1 MFRCGQNKR
10 KCERN
15 NESLKE
21 KERIKNLDHL
31 IIYNPQHNKNTI

>member
-21 KERIKNLDHL
+21 RIKNLDNL